1 MVLQSHDAQ
10 EPTGFPDVKAL
21 AAVAVSSCAVVEDTK
36 AGTYTDEN
44 AVLARYGLERRADGF
59 VNWQRDCATH
69 PRNWTTRRKAF
80 DTTVIILFELYTTII
95 STTGAVAATEAA
107 PDYGLSRQVSLVG
120 FTLMYQLG
128 QAIGGFLIPPFSELF
143 GRRLPYLISCAAF
156 CLASLLTGLVRD
168 PAAVY
173 AGRFAAGLA
182 SAVPSVVIA
191 GSVEDMFN
199 TKQRVWII
207 VLWNAGTTVGL
218 CFGPVYAAYI
228 SQAVGW
234 RWVFHSAAIVT
245 AVLFLAMFGI
255 RESRPSILLGAI
267 IKKIQRERTTM
278 RELSWHNPDEARDW
292 RALVRISVLRPGKIL
307 LTEPLVVMVALI
319 SASSWGMIYLFTESL
334 TVVYVSLGFTK
345 TQASL
350 PFLAIAV
357 GVVFTFLP
365 RLWDMKVVRDRQRK
379 QIPIQPPLTR
389 EDKIIGFAFA
399 APALA
404 IGLAWFAWTVP
415 PLVPGVHWAVPTA
428 SLVLVGFAVNETAHT
443 LSGYLADSYLL
454 YSASAFS
461 GLALVRAVA
470 SGLMPLVAHEMYA
483 GLNANYA
490 GTILAGLAAAFCVTP
505 WVFFRFSKRLRQ
517 RSPFARFSLETH
529 YLTNVED
536 N

>member
-1 MVLQSHDAQ
+1 MVLEVHVSQ
-10 EPTGFPDVKAL
+10 EFPSEKSTY
-21 AAVAVSSCAVVEDTK
+21 AVAQA
-36 AGTYTDEN
+36 DET
-44 AVLARYGLERRADGF
+44 ATLA
-59 VNWQRDCATH
+59 QRKT
-69 PRNWTTRRKAF
+69 F
-80 DTTVIILFELYTTII
+80 DTSVIILFELYTTVI
-95 STTGAVAATEAA
+95 STTGAVAATEAV
-107 PDYGLSRQVSLVG
+107 PDYGLSRQASLVG

-128 QAIGGFLIPPFSELF
+128 QAVGGFLIPPFSELF

-156 CLASLLTGLVRD
+156 CIFSLLTGVVHS

-173 AGRFAAGLA
+173 IGRFVAGIA

-191 GSVEDMFN
+191 GSVEDLFN
-199 TKQRVWII
+199 TKRRVWII

-218 CFGPVYAAYI
+218 CFGPIYAAYI
-228 SQAVGW
+228 SEAVGW
-234 RWVFHSAAIVT
+234 RWIFYSAAIVT
-245 AVLFLAMFGI
+245 AVLFVALFGVK
-255 RESRPSILLGAI
+255 ESRPSILLGGI
-267 IKKIQRERTTM
+267 IRQIRRETTIQ
-278 RELSWHNPDEARDW
+278 ELAWHNPDEARDW
-292 RALVRISVLRPGKIL
+292 RALVRISVVRPGKIL
-307 LTEPLVVMVALI
+307 LTEPLVIMVALI

-334 TVVYVSLGFTK
+334 TVVYLSLGFTK

-357 GVVFTFLP
+357 GVLFTFLP

-379 QIPIQPPLTR
+379 KVPIQP

-399 APALA
+399 APVQAV
-404 IGLAWFAWTVP
+404 GLAWFAWTIP
-415 PLVPGVHWAVPTA
+415 PAVGGVHWMVPTA

-483 GLNANYA
+483 GLDANVA
-490 GTILAGLAAAFCVTP
+490 GSVLAALAAAFCVTP
-505 WVFFRFSKRLRQ
+505 WLLFRFSKRLRQ
-517 RSPFARFSLETH
+517 KSPFARFSLETH
-529 YLTNVED
+529 YRTNVE

>member
-1 MVLQSHDAQ
+1 MVLEVHVSQ
-10 EPTGFPDVKAL
+10 EFPSEKSTY
-21 AAVAVSSCAVVEDTK
+21 AVAQA
-36 AGTYTDEN
+36 DET
-44 AVLARYGLERRADGF
+44 ATLAQYGVERRADGL
-59 VNWQRDCATH
+59 VNWQRDCKAH
-69 PRNWTTRRKAF
+69 PRNWSTRRKTF
-80 DTTVIILFELYTTII
+80 DTSVIILFELYTTVI
-95 STTGAVAATEAA
+95 STTGAVAATEAV
-107 PDYGLSRQVSLVG
+107 PDYGLSRQASLVG

-128 QAIGGFLIPPFSELF
+128 QAVGGFLIPPFSELF

-156 CLASLLTGLVRD
+156 CIFSLLTGVVHS

-173 AGRFAAGLA
+173 IGRFVAGIA

-191 GSVEDMFN
+191 GSVEDLFN
-199 TKQRVWII
+199 TKRRVWII

-218 CFGPVYAAYI
+218 CFGPIYAAYI
-228 SQAVGW
+228 SEAVGW
-234 RWVFHSAAIVT
+234 RWIFYSAAIVT
-245 AVLFLAMFGI
+245 AVLFVALFGVK
-255 RESRPSILLGAI
+255 ESRPSILLGGI
-267 IKKIQRERTTM
+267 IRQIRRETTIQ
-278 RELSWHNPDEARDW
+278 ELAWHNPDEARDW
-292 RALVRISVLRPGKIL
+292 RALVRISVVRPGKIL
-307 LTEPLVVMVALI
+307 LTEPLVIMVALI

-334 TVVYVSLGFTK
+334 TVVYLSLGFTK

-357 GVVFTFLP
+357 GVLFTFLP

-379 QIPIQPPLTR
+379 KVPIQP

-399 APALA
+399 APVQAV
-404 IGLAWFAWTVP
+404 GLAWFAWTIP
-415 PLVPGVHWAVPTA
+415 PAVGGVHWMVPTA

-483 GLNANYA
+483 GLDANVA
-490 GTILAGLAAAFCVTP
+490 GSVLAALAAAFCVTP
-505 WVFFRFSKRLRQ
+505 WLLFRFSKRLRQ
-517 RSPFARFSLETH
+517 KSPFARFSLETH
-529 YLTNVED
+529 YRTNVE

>member
-1 MVLQSHDAQ
+1 MVLESLDAQ
-10 EPTGFPDVKAL
+10 EPTESANFKTL
-21 AAVAVSSCAVVEDTK
+21 AAVSSCAIVEDAET
-36 AGTYTDEN
+36 GTYTDEN
-44 AVLARYGLERRADGF
+44 AVLAR
-59 VNWQRDCATH
+59 
-69 PRNWTTRRKAF
+69 
-80 DTTVIILFELYTTII
+80 
-95 STTGAVAATEAA
+95 
-107 PDYGLSRQVSLVG
+107 
-120 FTLMYQLG
+120 YQLG

-156 CLASLLTGLVRD
+156 CLASLLTGLIHD

-199 TKQRVWII
+199 TKRRVWII

-234 RWVFHSAAIVT
+234 RWIFHSAAAVT

-267 IKKIQRERTTM
+267 VKKIQRERTTV
-278 RELSWHNPDEARDW
+278 RELAWHNPDEARDW

-379 QIPIQPPLTR
+379 QIPIQP

-529 YLTNVED
+529 YLTNVEE

>member
-1 MVLQSHDAQ
+1 MVLEWHSPQ
-10 EPTGFPDVKAL
+10 EPTESDVK
-21 AAVAVSSCAVVEDTK
+21 K
-36 AGTYTDEN
+36 ADTDET
-44 AVLARYGLERRADGF
+44 AVLARYGVERRADGF

-69 PRNWTTRRKAF
+69 PRNWTTKRKTF

-95 STTGAVAATEAA
+95 STTGAVAATETA

-156 CLASLLTGLVRD
+156 CLASLLTGLIHA

-199 TKQRVWII
+199 TKRRVWII
-207 VLWNAGTTVGL
+207 VLWNAGTTIGL

-228 SQAVGW
+228 SEAAGW
-234 RWVFHSAAIVT
+234 RWIFYSAAVVT
-245 AVLFLAMFGI
+245 AVLFVAMFGI

-267 IKKIQRERTTM
+267 IRKIQRETTV
-278 RELSWHNPDEARDW
+278 RELAWHNPDEARDW

-307 LTEPLVVMVALI
+307 LTEPLVIMVALI

-334 TVVYVSLGFTK
+334 TVVYVSVGFTK

-357 GVVFTFLP
+357 GVIFTFLP

-379 QIPIQPPLTR
+379 QITIQP

-415 PLVPGVHWAVPTA
+415 PLVTGVHWAVPTA
-428 SLVLVGFAVNETAHT
+428 SLMLVGFAVNETAHT

-529 YLTNVED
+529 YLTNVEE

>member
-1 MVLQSHDAQ
+1 MVLESLDAQ
-10 EPTGFPDVKAL
+10 EPTESANFKTL
-21 AAVAVSSCAVVEDTK
+21 AAVSSCAIVEDAET
-36 AGTYTDEN
+36 GTYTDEN

-69 PRNWTTRRKAF
+69 PRNWTTRRKVF
-80 DTTVIILFELYTTII
+80 DTTFIILFELYT
-95 STTGAVAATEAA
+95 
-107 PDYGLSRQVSLVG
+107 
-120 FTLMYQLG
+120 YQLG

-156 CLASLLTGLVRD
+156 CLASLLTGLIHD

-199 TKQRVWII
+199 TKRRVWII

-234 RWVFHSAAIVT
+234 RWIFHSAAAVT

-267 IKKIQRERTTM
+267 VKKIQRERTTV
-278 RELSWHNPDEARDW
+278 RELAWHNPDEARDW

-379 QIPIQPPLTR
+379 QIPIQP

-529 YLTNVED
+529 YLTNVEE

>member
-1 MVLQSHDAQ
+1 MVLEKYDSQ
-10 EPTGFPDVKAL
+10 ESEVKRSPSDGI
-21 AAVAVSSCAVVEDTK
+21 VKE
-36 AGTYTDEN
+36 TDETN
-44 AVLARYGLERRADGF
+44 VLAEYGVERRADGL
-59 VNWQRDCATH
+59 VKWQRDCITH
-69 PRNWTTRRKAF
+69 PRNWSTRRKAF
-80 DTTVIILFELYTTII
+80 DTTIIIFFELYTTII
-95 STTGAVAATEAA
+95 STTGAVAATEAT
-107 PDYGLSRQVSLVG
+107 PDYGLSHQISLVG

-143 GRRLPYLISCAAF
+143 GRRLPYLISCAVF
-156 CLASLLTGLVRD
+156 CLSSLFTGAVHA

-173 AGRFAAGLA
+173 MGRFTAGLA

-199 TKQRVWII
+199 TKRRVWII

-218 CFGPVYAAYI
+218 CFGPIYAAFI
-228 SQAVGW
+228 SEAFGW
-234 RWVFHSAAIVT
+234 RWIFHSAAVVT

-255 RESRPSILLGAI
+255 RESRPSILLGRI
-267 IKKIQRERTTM
+267 VKRIQRETIIQ
-278 RELSWHNPDEARDW
+278 ELAWHNPDEARDW
-292 RALVRISVLRPGKIL
+292 RALVRISVFRPGKIL
-307 LTEPLVVMVALI
+307 FTEPLVIMVALI

-350 PFLAIAV
+350 PFLAIGV
-357 GVVFTFLP
+357 GVIFTFLP

-379 QIPIQPPLTR
+379 QVSIQP
-389 EDKIIGFAFA
+389 EDKIIGFALA

-415 PLVPGVHWAVPTA
+415 PLVQSVHWVVPTA
-428 SLVLVGFAVNETAHT
+428 SLVLVGFAVNETAYT

-483 GLNANYA
+483 GLTANYA
-490 GTILAGLAAAFCVTP
+490 GTILAGLAAMFCVTP

-529 YLTNVED
+529 YLTNVEE

>member
-1 MVLQSHDAQ
+1 MVLESHDAQ
-10 EPTGFPDVKAL
+10 EPTGSADVKAL
-21 AAVAVSSCAVVEDTK
+21 AAAAVSSCAVVEDTK
-36 AGTYTDEN
+36 TGTYTDEN

-69 PRNWTTRRKAF
+69 PRNWTTRRKTF

-95 STTGAVAATEAA
+95 STTGAPAQAVAATEAA

-156 CLASLLTGLVRD
+156 CLASLLTGIVHD

-234 RWVFHSAAIVT
+234 RWIFHSAAVVT

-267 IKKIQRERTTM
+267 IKKIQRERTTTV
-278 RELSWHNPDEARDW
+278 RELAWHNPDEARDW

-379 QIPIQPPLTR
+379 QVPIQPLTSLDQRGQNHRLCVRRPGTRHRAGVVRVDGPTPGAGRPLGGAHGVAR
-389 EDKIIGFAFA
+389 ARGLRGQRDGAHFERLPRGLV
-399 APALA
+399 PAL
-404 IGLAWFAWTVP
+404 L
-415 PLVPGVHWAVPTA
+415 GVGVLGSRARAGRRVGADAARGARDVRRAERQLRGHDTGGAGGRVLRDAVGVFPVQQEVEA
-428 SLVLVGFAVNETAHT
+428 EEPVC
-443 LSGYLADSYLL
+443 
-454 YSASAFS
+454 AF
-461 GLALVRAVA
+461 
-470 SGLMPLVAHEMYA
+470 
-483 GLNANYA
+483 
-490 GTILAGLAAAFCVTP
+490 
-505 WVFFRFSKRLRQ
+505 
-517 RSPFARFSLETH
+517 
-529 YLTNVED
+529 
-536 N
+536 

>member
-1 MVLQSHDAQ
+1 MVLESHDAQ
-10 EPTGFPDVKAL
+10 GPMRSADVKSPP
-21 AAVAVSSCAVVEDTK
+21 AAAVSSCVVIEDTK
-36 AGTYTDEN
+36 TGTYTDEN

-218 CFGPVYAAYI
+218 CFGPVYAAYF

-234 RWVFHSAAIVT
+234 RWIFHSAAVVT

-267 IKKIQRERTTM
+267 IRKIQRERTTM
-278 RELSWHNPDEARDW
+278 LELAWHNPDEARDW

-379 QIPIQPPLTR
+379 QIPVQP

-461 GLALVRAVA
+461 GLALARAVA

-490 GTILAGLAAAFCVTP
+490 GTILAGLAAVFCVTP
-505 WVFFRFSKRLRQ
+505 WVFSRFSKRLRQ

-529 YLTNVED
+529 YLTNVEE

>member
-1 MVLQSHDAQ
+1 MSAGTEQRGGVR
-10 EPTGFPDVKAL
+10 
-21 AAVAVSSCAVVEDTK
+21 CYTK
-36 AGTYTDEN
+36 APYTYLTQHRQPTHQAQNQGPNDILIRLCPNTGCRRNRGGSRLWSQSTSIPGGLHPNVGFSLSPSLPLPLRE
-44 AVLARYGLERRADGF
+44 AVLTDNNNR
-59 VNWQRDCATH
+59 
-69 PRNWTTRRKAF
+69 
-80 DTTVIILFELYTTII
+80 
-95 STTGAVAATEAA
+95 
-107 PDYGLSRQVSLVG
+107 
-120 FTLMYQLG
+120 YQLG

-156 CLASLLTGLVRD
+156 CLASLLTGLIHD

-199 TKQRVWII
+199 TKRRVWII

-234 RWVFHSAAIVT
+234 RWIFHSAAAVT

-267 IKKIQRERTTM
+267 VKKIQRERTTV
-278 RELSWHNPDEARDW
+278 RELAWHNPDEARDW

-379 QIPIQPPLTR
+379 QIPIQP
-389 EDKIIGFAFA
+389 
-399 APALA
+399 
-404 IGLAWFAWTVP
+404 
-415 PLVPGVHWAVPTA
+415 
-428 SLVLVGFAVNETAHT
+428 
-443 LSGYLADSYLL
+443 
-454 YSASAFS
+454 
-461 GLALVRAVA
+461 
-470 SGLMPLVAHEMYA
+470 
-483 GLNANYA
+483 
-490 GTILAGLAAAFCVTP
+490 
-505 WVFFRFSKRLRQ
+505 
-517 RSPFARFSLETH
+517 
-529 YLTNVED
+529 
-536 N
+536 